1 MKIILEWD
9 GDEAD
14 LLDEDNG
21 MSLVDNIIYTM
32 RGLDYDLVLYH
43 NDIRITGEK

>member
-9 GDEAD
+9 GDQSD

-21 MSLVDNIIYTM
+21 MSLVDNIIYT
-32 RGLDYDLVLYH
+32 LEEADDNSAIYH
-43 NDIRITGEK
+43 NDIKITIGD

>member
-21 MSLVDNIIYTM
+21 MSLADNIIYTM
-32 RGLDYDLVLYH
+32 HELDDDPVIYH
-43 NDIRITGEK
+43 NDIKITGER